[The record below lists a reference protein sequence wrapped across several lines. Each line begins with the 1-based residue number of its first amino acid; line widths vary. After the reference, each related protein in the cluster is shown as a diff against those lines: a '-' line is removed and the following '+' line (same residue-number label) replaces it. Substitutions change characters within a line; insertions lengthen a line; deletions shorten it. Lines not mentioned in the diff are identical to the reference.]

1 MAIRYVLVNDNNE
14 AVVNEDGSLAI
25 QTAEFVFAT
34 QDELDAHNAEL
45 LKVKAE
51 QEKRISEL
59 VSISEKQAEELKQI
73 DINNYINS
81 LTNDEDIKTV
91 LFKAKYD
98 SKEDIAVIKAQIENN
113 YQDLL
118 KVKPVNTGGVID
130 NSNVKTDDD
139 KNNDASYI
147 EDEQKNKIYF

>member
-51 QEKRISEL
+51 QEK
-59 VSISEKQAEELKQI
+59 
-73 DINNYINS
+73 
-81 LTNDEDIKTV
+81 
-91 LFKAKYD
+91 
-98 SKEDIAVIKAQIENN
+98 
-113 YQDLL
+113 
-118 KVKPVNTGGVID
+118 
-130 NSNVKTDDD
+130 
-139 KNNDASYI
+139 KN
-147 EDEQKNKIYF
+147 